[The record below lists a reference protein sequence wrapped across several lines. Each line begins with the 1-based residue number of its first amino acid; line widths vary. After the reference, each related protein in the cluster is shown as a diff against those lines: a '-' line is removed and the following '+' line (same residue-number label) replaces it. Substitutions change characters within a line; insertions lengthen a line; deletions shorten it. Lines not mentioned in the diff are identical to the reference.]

1 MLQRGWAH
9 LSRAIRFTP
18 VILAVLVLIGPK
30 AVWGDVLVTASH
42 RVVSVTEVGDGTF
55 EVSFDLTLTNEGT
68 TSLTDVSLHFIP
80 VYFEELVPSSTT
92 LSLGAFSAGSTVR
105 AQWTLV
111 NAYPV
116 SAAPDGR
123 FLFFHGQGLDSFGET
138 VAFSVTADEEA
149 GP

>member
-55 EVSFDLTLTNEGT
+55 EVSFDFPLTN
-68 TSLTDVSLHFIP
+68 
-80 VYFEELVPSSTT
+80 
-92 LSLGAFSAGSTVR
+92 
-105 AQWTLV
+105 
-111 NAYPV
+111 
-116 SAAPDGR
+116 
-123 FLFFHGQGLDSFGET
+123 
-138 VAFSVTADEEA
+138 
-149 GP
+149 